1 MGLPGKVPVQT
12 AASSRES
19 GEGADGLV
27 LGDAEEVGDDVENE
41 LVGDGGGPLEI
52 DGAEGVKGPPTC
64 WYLVKPR
71 RMGALWPVA
80 DPTLA
85 DKM

>member
-19 GEGADGLV
+19 GAGAGGLV
-27 LGDAEEVGDDVENE
+27 LGDAEEVGGDVEDE
-41 LVGDGGGPLEI
+41 LVGDGGDPLKI
-52 DGAEGVKGPPTC
+52 DRAEGVQEPPTC